1 MQVSNIRLHK
11 RITQALAN
19 EPLQTAMGA
28 AKENFTGKRAKS
40 VLTYNQ
46 SADFEALREYGKQVR
61 DQTIA
66 DMPALLQQFSDNAT
80 AAGTTVLW
88 ARNSARAAEF
98 IATIAR
104 HHAVKSA
111 VKSKSMAT
119 EEIALNATLQA
130 AGVEV
135 VETDLGEFIIQLA
148 GESPSH
154 IIAPAVHKSRAEV
167 SDLFAEHLSV
177 QTNDI
182 PTLTAAARAHLR
194 AKFFNADMG
203 ISGANFLIADS
214 GSALIVTNEGNGR
227 MTTTLPRVHI
237 TLAGIDKVIPRL
249 ADLPQLLTLL
259 THSATG
265 QQMSNYISMTT
276 GARRATGGEG
286 PEHTYIVLLDNGR
299 SRLRH
304 SEYSEMLRCIRCG
317 ACMNHCPVY
326 HNIGGHAY
334 GSVYM
339 GPMGQVLTPA
349 MFAGV
354 ENTSA
359 AKDTLELPY
368 AATLCGACE
377 VACPV
382 KIPLPKLMRRLR
394 AERVRQQLSS
404 PLDQLFIKAWSFCA
418 LRPRL
423 YAFVTQLLL
432 RVAHWRGGSQRRI
445 HVQWGLGS
453 WFNGRDLSIPSRLT
467 FRQIWHKL
475 KQ

>member
-1 MQVSNIRLHK
+1 MQVSDIRFHK
-11 RITQALAN
+11 RITQALAD
-19 EPLQTAMGA
+19 EPLQAAMGA
-28 AKENFTGKRAKS
+28 VKENFIGKRAKG
-40 VLTYNQ
+40 VLAYNQ
-46 SADFEALREYGKQVR
+46 TADFEALREYGKQVR
-61 DQTIA
+61 DQTVT
-66 DMPALLQQFSDNAT
+66 DMPALLQQFSDNAS

-88 ARNSARAAEF
+88 ARDSARATEF
-98 IATIAR
+98 ISAIAQ

-111 VKSKSMAT
+111 VKSKSMAS
-119 EEIALNATLQA
+119 EEIALNDTLQA

-148 GESPSH
+148 GEPPSH
-154 IIAPAVHKSRAEV
+154 IIGPAVHKSRAEV
-167 SDLFAEHLSV
+167 SDLFAKHLSV

-194 AKFFNADMG
+194 DKFFNADMG

-227 MTTTLPRVHI
+227 MSTTLPRVHV

-249 ADLPQLLTLL
+249 ADVPQLLTLL

-265 QQMSNYISMTT
+265 QRMSNYISMTT
-276 GARRATGGEG
+276 GPRRAAGVDG
-286 PEHTYIVLLDNGR
+286 PEYTYIVLLDNGR

-349 MFAGV
+349 MLQGI
-354 ENTSA
+354 ENTP
-359 AKDTLELPY
+359 ELPY
-368 AATLCGACE
+368 ATTLCGACE

-394 AERVRQQLSS
+394 AERVRKQLSS
-404 PLDQLFIKAWSFCA
+404 PLDKLFIKAWSFCV
-418 LRPRL
+418 LRPWL
-423 YAFVTQLLL
+423 YAFVTRILL
-432 RVAHWRGGSQRRI
+432 RVACWRGGSMRRI
-445 HVQWGLGS
+445 HTQWGLGS
-453 WFNGRDLSIPSRLT
+453 WFNGRDLSISSRLT